1 MEETEQQFVIIAN
14 LIESLEPIRQEAG
27 THNKLRVASEHVNEL
42 YNVPE
47 KVKEVEV
54 LIQKDDLKTAHR
66 KLAELENSRNN
77 FLLDLHE
84 FGDVSQEDQNVLE
97 NYFKPI
103 SDLSY
108 KLEKQVYSVTRGHIE
123 STSVNIGFRNHP
135 PSEGSRLLKPARLLK
150 QGSGY
155 SNQVVAK
162 SRVWV
167 YQK

>member
-1 MEETEQQFVIIAN
+1 MEETEQQFVIIVN
-14 LIESLEPIRQEAG
+14 LIESLEPVRKEAG
-27 THNKLRVASEHVNEL
+27 THSKLRVASEHVKEL

-47 KVKEVEV
+47 KVKEAEV
-54 LIQKDDLKTAHR
+54 LIQKDDLKMAHR

-108 KLEKQVYSVTRGHIE
+108 KLEKQVYSVTRGLMQSKI
-123 STSVNIGFRNHP
+123 R
-135 PSEGSRLLKPARLLK
+135 RARLVRKKYLPGG
-150 QGSGY
+150 QINNPLSG
-155 SNQVVAK
+155 NP
-162 SRVWV
+162 
-167 YQK
+167 